1 MAHVN
6 LLKQVKIDDRW
17 VLRSIPK
24 KANGQRDWSALP
36 DGSYFIEL
44 REKGKRRR
52 LPAGATVA
60 QALEVQRRK
69 HAELEAVAFGI
80 IVPRPRTEDQPKPV
94 LIDGLID
101 RYLDQI
107 ETLKKPN
114 TFRKYNA
121 VLKRFAKHFAG
132 RTLEAVS
139 VEDLNDFIVTL
150 KKGGMSANTVLH
162 NVIIIAQFC
171 KRNGRSGITR
181 QVQLPERISSLPRE
195 YTQEELA
202 KFLAACDDSEVALFS
217 TFLFTGFREQEV
229 MYLVLAGCEPAL
241 ADHPGDC
248 QARSRTF
255 SRSAGKRGRSPCRS
269 DLANILERH
278 PQTNGS
284 AFMFPSP
291 TGNREQNMLRLC
303 KAVAERA
310 GLDPEEFDLK
320 TFRSTYATR
329 MLRQGFDVRT
339 VQTGWGTSRW
349 RRRCAIWFPQPMCMI
364 VWMRSKSRE
373 SLDLRFPRR
382 RRAVNAYSWPHR
394 RRCGDRLVLVLV
406 GCPR

>member
-1 MAHVN
+1 
-6 LLKQVKIDDRW
+6 
-17 VLRSIPK
+17 
-24 KANGQRDWSALP
+24 LP
-36 DGSYFIEL
+36 DGNYFIEF

-69 HAELEAVAFGI
+69 QAELEAIAFGI
-80 IVPRPRTEDQPKPV
+80 IVPRPRPEDLPKPV

-121 VLKRFAKHFAG
+121 VLKRFAKHFAD
-132 RTLEAVS
+132 RTLDAVS
-139 VEDLNDFIVTL
+139 VEDLNDFIVKL
-150 KKGGMSANTVLH
+150 KKGGMSPNTVLH

-195 YTQEELA
+195 YTQEELT
-202 KFLAACDDSEVALFS
+202 KFLAACVDSEVALFS
-217 TFLFTGFREQEV
+217 TFLLTGFREQEV
-229 MYLVLAGCEPAL
+229 MYLSWPDVNQRL
-241 ADHPGDC
+241 
-248 QARSRTF
+248 RTIRVTAKPDLGF
-255 SRSAGKRGRSPCRS
+255 FPKRWEERKVPVPVR
-269 DLANILERH
+269 LANILERH
-278 PQTNGS
+278 PQMNGS
-284 AFMFPSP
+284 VFMFPSP

-303 KAVAERA
+303 KVVAERA
-310 GLDPEEFDLK
+310 GLDPTGFDLK

-339 VQTGWGTSRW
+339 VQD
-349 RRRCAIWFPQPMCMI
+349 
-364 VWMRSKSRE
+364 WMGHKSLETTMRY
-373 SLDLRFPRR
+373 LVPATD
-382 RRAVNAYSWPHR
+382 VH
-394 RRCGDRLVLVLV
+394 DRLDEIEIPGINESGVPKKAPGSERLLVA
-406 GCPR
+406 PQRKMRR

>member
-24 KANGQRDWSALP
+24 KPNGQRDWSALP
-36 DGSYFIEL
+36 DGSYFIEW
-44 REKGKRRR
+44 RENGKRRR

-69 HAELEAVAFGI
+69 HAELAALAFGI
-80 IVPRPRTEDQPKPV
+80 IMPRPRPDDMPKPV
-94 LIDGLID
+94 LLDGLID

-114 TFRKYNA
+114 TFRKYDA
-121 VLKRFAKHFAG
+121 VLRRFGKHFAG
-132 RTLEAVS
+132 QALDAVS
-139 VEDLNDFIVTL
+139 VENLNDFIVTL
-150 KKGGMSANTVLH
+150 KKSGMSPNTVLH

-202 KFLAACDDSEVALFS
+202 KFLATCDDTEVALFS
-217 TFLFTGFREQEV
+217 TFLLTGFREQEV
-229 MYLVLAGCEPAL
+229 MYLGWPDVNLRL
-241 ADHPGDC
+241 
-248 QARSRTF
+248 RTI
-255 SRSAGKRGRSPCRS
+255 RVSAKPELHFFPKRWEERKVPVPVR
-269 DLANILERH
+269 LANILERH

-284 AFMFPSP
+284 VFMFPSP

-310 GLDPEEFDLK
+310 GLDPAAFDLK

-339 VQTGWGTSRW
+339 VQD
-349 RRRCAIWFPQPMCMI
+349 
-364 VWMRSKSRE
+364 WMGHKSLETTMRYLVPATDVHDRLDEIEIPGVTE
-373 SLDLRFPRR
+373 SAVPKKAPGSERQLVFPRKKMR
-382 RRAVNAYSWPHR
+382 R
-394 RRCGDRLVLVLV
+394 
-406 GCPR
+406 

>member
-36 DGSYFIEL
+36 DGNSSIDF

-52 LPAGATVA
+52 LPGGATVA

-69 HAELEAVAFGI
+69 HAELEALAFGI
-80 IVPRPRTEDQPKPV
+80 IVPRPRPDDMQKPV
-94 LIDGLID
+94 LLDGLID

-132 RTLEAVS
+132 QALDAVS
-139 VEDLNDFIVTL
+139 VENLNDFIVTL
-150 KKGGMSANTVLH
+150 KKGGMSPNTVLH

-171 KRNGRSGITR
+171 KRNDRSGITR
-181 QVQLPERISSLPRE
+181 QVQWPERISSLPRE

-202 KFLAACDDSEVALFS
+202 KFLAACNESELALFS
-217 TFLFTGFREQEV
+217 TFLLTGFREQEV
-229 MYLVLAGCEPAL
+229 MCLGWRDVNLRLRTIRVTAKPDLAFFP
-241 ADHPGDC
+241 
-248 QARSRTF
+248 
-255 SRSAGKRGRSPCRS
+255 KRWEERKVPVPVR
-269 DLANILERH
+269 LANILKGH
-278 PQTNGS
+278 PQMNGS

-291 TGNREQNMLRLC
+291 TGKREQNMLLRC

-310 GLDPEEFDLK
+310 GFDPAEFDLK

-329 MLRQGFDVRT
+329 MLRKGFDVRT
-339 VQTGWGTSRW
+339 VQD
-349 RRRCAIWFPQPMCMI
+349 
-364 VWMRSKSRE
+364 WMGHKSLETTMRYLVP
-373 SLDLRFPRR
+373 STD
-382 RRAVNAYSWPHR
+382 VH
-394 RRCGDRLVLVLV
+394 DRLDEIEIPGVTESAIPKKAPGRECLLPTV
-406 GCPR
+406 GRKLRR